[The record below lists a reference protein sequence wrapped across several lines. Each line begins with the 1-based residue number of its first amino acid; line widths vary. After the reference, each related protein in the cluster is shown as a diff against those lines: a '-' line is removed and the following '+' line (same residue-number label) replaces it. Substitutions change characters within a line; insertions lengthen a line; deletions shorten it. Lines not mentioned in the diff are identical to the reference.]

1 MALYNDVMQICDES
15 SSPAHFPGAF
25 KSLGGH
31 CKKDENLALFF
42 KGQ

>member
-1 MALYNDVMQICDES
+1 MSLYNDVMQICDES
-15 SSPAHFPGAF
+15 SPARFSGAF

-31 CKKDENLALFF
+31 CKKDENLALSF

>member
-1 MALYNDVMQICDES
+1 MSLYNDVMQICDES
-15 SSPAHFPGAF
+15 SSPAHSSGAF

-31 CKKDENLALFF
+31 CKDENLALSF